1 MVIHKIVSLVTLFLL
16 IEISSFSQKK
26 SDDFEINIRD
36 FTTTSSILGPKDI
49 IRLTK
54 DSVFIYL
61 DKRLSGFGK
70 EKSSTSNLADILV
83 FSSAHSLDI
92 FTCLNKIDSL
102 KPIYSNHCLIGGMMF
117 YFHATCNGKELST
130 WISNAYQKDIF
141 LILDILNP
149 IIPDQY
155 RIRYDLLDIQRK
167 IDECETLLTKESE

>member
-26 SDDFEINIRD
+26 SHEFEINIRD
-36 FTTTSSILGPKDI
+36 FTTTSRILGPKDI

-61 DKRLSGFGK
+61 DKRLSSFGK
-70 EKSSTSNLADILV
+70 EKSSTSNLADTLL

-102 KPIYSNHCLIGGMMF
+102 KPIYSNHCIIGGMMF
-117 YFHATCNGKELST
+117 YFHATCNGKEFST

-149 IIPDQY
+149 IIPDKY
-155 RIRYDLLDIQRK
+155 RILYGIQEIQQKSEACKILLS
-167 IDECETLLTKESE
+167 KELE